1 MRKLLYID
9 VKNYIEVESESS
21 CKLKSKEYLGIRKDL
36 DLICKCGEP
45 FSTSFRMFRDFDK
58 KQCDKCTPVKERI
71 YNKTTEQFKKEI
83 YDLVAN
89 EYTVLGEHTGIHEY
103 IKMKHNTCEYE
114 YEVTPANFTHGKC
127 RCPNCNES
135 KQSNTEEFKQKIY
148 EKYGDEYEVLGEYIR
163 SSTKIKMKHN
173 VCNQEYMVIPNDILS
188 GNKCI
193 ICSGL
198 ERKTIE
204 IVQKEVYDLV
214 NDEYTVDGEYI
225 NNKSLLSFT
234 HKTCGEIFPMNAN
247 NFINGQRCPICA
259 ESKGEQYIRRYLEL
273 HFIDYIAQ
281 REYHG
286 LVGVNNGN
294 LSYDFYIKEFN
305 LLIEFQGIQHME
317 YRKGFHKNKQAFKDQ
332 QEHDRRKREYAKEN
346 NIQLLEIWYWDI
358 DNIELILNKELNN
371 YKKLQIL

>member
-1 MRKLLYID
+1 MRKLPYKD
-9 VKNYIEVESESS
+9 VKNFIEVESQSD
-21 CKLKSKEYLGIRKDL
+21 CKLVSKEYKGIRGNLVIK
-36 DLICKCGEP
+36 CKCGED
-45 FSTSFRMFRDFDK
+45 FNTSFRMFKDFNK
-58 KQCDKCTPVKERI
+58 RQCDKCTPVKERI

-89 EYTVLGEHTGIHEY
+89 EYTVLGEHVGLHEY
-103 IKMKHNTCEYE
+103 IKMKHNTCKYE

-135 KQSNTEEFKQKIY
+135 KQSNTEEFKQKIF

-173 VCNQEYMVIPNDILS
+173 VCNKEYMVIPNDILS

-204 IVQKEVYDLV
+204 IIKEEVYGLV
-214 NDEYTVDGEYI
+214 NDEYTVDGKYI
-225 NNKSLLSFT
+225 NNKSSLLFT
-234 HKTCGEIFPMNAN
+234 HKTCGETFPMNAN
-247 NFINGQRCPICA
+247 NFLNGQRCPICA

-273 HFIDYIAQ
+273 HFIDYIVQ
-281 REYHG
+281 REYNE

-305 LLIEFQGIQHME
+305 LLIEFQGIQHKE

-332 QEHDRRKREYAKEN
+332 QEHDKRKRDYAKEN

-358 DNIELILNKELNN
+358 DNIEEILNKELN
-371 YKKLQIL
+371 KL